1 MEWNAGWMQ
10 NHVSRM
16 IATIW
21 SRAARSSLGAI
32 VGILIWGAVPTPA
45 FAQSCGPGWLPSG
58 QGVTGVDG
66 TVYACVIWDP
76 DGAGPQTAKFVVG
89 GTFTTAGRVAAANVS
104 MFDPQTGVWSAL
116 GSGVNDRITA
126 LATLP
131 NGKLIAAGRF
141 TVAGGVAARSI
152 ASWDGST
159 WSALGSGMNPNADV
173 RALAVLPNGDLIAGG
188 FFTSAGGAAANYIAR

>member
-1 MEWNAGWMQ
+1 
-10 NHVSRM
+10 
-16 IATIW
+16 
-21 SRAARSSLGAI
+21 
-32 VGILIWGAVPTPA
+32 
-45 FAQSCGPGWLPSG
+45 
-58 QGVTGVDG
+58 
-66 TVYACVIWDP
+66 
-76 DGAGPQTAKFVVG
+76 
-89 GTFTTAGRVAAANVS
+89 
-104 MFDPQTGVWSAL
+104 
-116 GSGVNDRITA
+116 VNDRITA